1 MKNLVFLMCACLAFT
16 GSFAQTQSDQYYRNN
31 PVWIEMMEQENV
43 HFLTA
48 VKAFD
53 LYWEHREKPAT
64 EHELFSASEEEKE
77 KTDFVRSKQKKQE
90 AEAVRYAFEY
100 RKFLR
105 WQQKVQSY
113 LNADG
118 TVMNAAQRIGQWQKQ
133 LENRK

>member
-1 MKNLVFLMCACLAFT
+1 MKNFVFLLCACLAFAA
-16 GSFAQTQSDQYYRNN
+16 SFAQTRNDQYYRDH

-64 EHELFSASEEEKE
+64 EHELFSASVEEKE
-77 KTDFVRSKQKKQE
+77 KTDFIKSKKQKRE
-90 AEAVRYAFEY
+90 TEAVRYAFEY
-100 RKFLR
+100 KKFLR

-118 TVMNAAQRIGQWQKQ
+118 TVMNAAQRIEQWQQQ